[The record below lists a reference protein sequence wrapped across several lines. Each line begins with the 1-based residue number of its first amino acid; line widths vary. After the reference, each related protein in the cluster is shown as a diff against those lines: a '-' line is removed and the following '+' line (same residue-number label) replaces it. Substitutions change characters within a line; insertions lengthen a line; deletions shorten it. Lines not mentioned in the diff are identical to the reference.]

1 MTIRLMVAEAQ
12 IEEVMSMAG
21 DMTLRLI
28 NAFTNNR
35 LTKYICNKTNKIMN
49 IYLAVSYERRGCI

>member
-1 MTIRLMVAEAQ
+1 MAGDMTIRLMVAEAQ

-28 NAFTNNR
+28 NAFTYNR
-35 LTKYICNKTNKIMN
+35 LTK
-49 IYLAVSYERRGCI
+49 

>member
-1 MTIRLMVAEAQ
+1 MVAKAQ

-21 DMTLRLI
+21 DITISLI

-35 LTKYICNKTNKIMN
+35 
-49 IYLAVSYERRGCI
+49 